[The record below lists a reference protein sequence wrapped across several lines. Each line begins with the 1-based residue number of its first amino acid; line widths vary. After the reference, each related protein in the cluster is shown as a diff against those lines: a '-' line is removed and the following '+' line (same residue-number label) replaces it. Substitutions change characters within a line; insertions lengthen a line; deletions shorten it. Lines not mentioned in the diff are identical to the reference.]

1 MSDRYFKFA
10 NGPIGRQI
18 APKLGLP
25 QPPVLKRYRPG
36 QPVVEGAVLFG
47 AAPGG
52 RLTPAV
58 LDVLASVGAE
68 TWAAEDDALR
78 DAAANVGISAKIFN
92 PETAGD
98 QKFQALVF
106 DATGIAD
113 VAGLKALYD
122 FFRPVGRKVR
132 GNGRLIVLGTPP
144 EALKGSA
151 RVAQRALEGFT
162 RSAGKEYGG
171 KGATAQLVYV
181 ADGVGAE
188 SQIESTLRFF
198 LSPKSAFV
206 SGQVVRVGV
215 GAKKAT
221 GKAAAKDAAEPAAAT
236 IDWAKPLA
244 GKVALVTGASRGIG
258 EAIAETLARD
268 GAHVVGLDIEPLADD
283 LKRVTDRIGGSAITF
298 DVTADDAPAALAAQ
312 LKSEHGGVDIVV
324 HNAGIT
330 RDKRLANMKPEIW
343 DQVLAV
349 NLIAPERITR
359 ELLKKKTL
367 NAGGRIIGVSSI
379 AGIAGNNGQTNYATS
394 KAGVVGLVDA
404 LRDEVAAAGHT
415 INAVAPGF
423 IETKM
428 TAAIPF
434 GIREAGRRLASLG
447 QGGQPVDVA
456 ETIAWYASPG
466 SGAVNG
472 NVVRVCGQGLI
483 GA

>member
-18 APKLGLP
+18 APLLNLP

-47 AAPGG
+47 RAPGS
-52 RLTPAV
+52 RLTPAA
-58 LDVLASVGAE
+58 LGVLASVGAE
-68 TWAAEDDALR
+68 TWAAEDEALR
-78 DAAANVGISAKIFN
+78 EAAANAGISAKIFN

-106 DATGIAD
+106 DASGIEDA
-113 VAGLKALYD
+113 AGLKAVYE
-122 FFRPVGRKVR
+122 FFHPVGRKIR
-132 GNGRLIVLGTPP
+132 AGGRLIVLGTPP
-144 EALKGSA
+144 ESLKGSA
-151 RVAQRALEGFT
+151 RVSQRALEGFT
-162 RSAGKEYGG
+162 RSTGKEFGG
-171 KGATAQLVYV
+171 KGVTSQLIYV
-181 ADGVGAE
+181 AEGVGAE
-188 SQIESTLRFF
+188 EQIESTLRFF

-215 GAKKAT
+215 GAKKA
-221 GKAAAKDAAEPAAAT
+221 AAKAKDAADTADVT
-236 IDWAKPLA
+236 VDWAKPLA

-268 GAHVVGLDIEPLADD
+268 GAHVVGLDIEPLAED

-343 DQVLAV
+343 DQVIGV

-394 KAGVVGLVDA
+394 KAGVIGFVDA
-404 LRDEVAAAGHT
+404 LRDEVSAAGHT

-456 ETIAWYASPG
+456 EAIAWYASSG

>member
-47 AAPGG
+47 RAPGG
-52 RLTPAV
+52 RLTASTLGV
-58 LDVLASVGAE
+58 LSAVGAE

-78 DAAANVGISAKIFN
+78 DAAASVGLSAKIFN

-113 VAGLKALYD
+113 VAGLKALYE
-122 FFRPVGRKVR
+122 FFHPVARKLR
-132 GNGRLIVLGTPP
+132 SSGRLIVLGTPP
-144 EALKGSA
+144 ESLKGSA
-151 RVAQRALEGFT
+151 RIAQRALEGFT
-162 RSAGKEYGG
+162 RSTGKELGG
-171 KGATAQLVYV
+171 KGVTSQLVYV
-181 ADGVGAE
+181 ADGAE
-188 SQIESTLRFF
+188 DQIESTLRFF

-206 SGQVVRVGV
+206 SGQVVRIGV
-215 GAKKAT
+215 GAKKP
-221 GKAAAKDAAEPAAAT
+221 AAKTAAGKDAAATAAAS

-268 GAHVVGLDIEPLADD
+268 GAHVVGLDIEPLAED

-379 AGIAGNNGQTNYATS
+379 AGVAGNNGQTNYATS
-394 KAGVVGLVDA
+394 KAGVIGLVDA
-404 LRDEVAAAGHT
+404 LRDEVATAGHT

-456 ETIAWYASPG
+456 EAIAWYASSG

>member
-10 NGPIGRQI
+10 NSSLGKQL

-36 QPVVEGAVLFG
+36 QPVVDGAVLFG

-52 RLTPAV
+52 RLTGPV
-58 LDVLASVGAE
+58 LEVLAAVGAE

-78 DAAANVGISAKIFN
+78 DAAADAGLSAKIFT
-92 PETAGD
+92 PDTAGD
-98 QKFQALVF
+98 QRFQALVF
-106 DATGIAD
+106 DATGVAD
-113 VAGLKALYD
+113 PAGLKAVYD
-122 FFRPVGRKVR
+122 FFHAVGRKIR
-132 GNGRLIVLGTPP
+132 GNGRVLVLGTPP

-162 RSAGKEYGG
+162 RSVGKEYGG
-171 KGATAQLVYV
+171 KGVTSQLIYV
-181 ADGVGAE
+181 ASGVGAE
-188 SQIESTLRFF
+188 GQIQSTLRFF

-206 SGQVVRVGV
+206 SGQVVRIGAAP
-215 GAKKAT
+215 AKKPA
-221 GKAAAKDAAEPAAAT
+221 GKAAADKAPAEAPA
-236 IDWAKPLA
+236 IDWGKPLA

-268 GAHVVGLDIEPLADD
+268 GAHVVGLDIEPLAAD
-283 LKRVTDRIGGSAITF
+283 LQRVTDRLGGSAITM
-298 DVTADDAPAALAAQ
+298 DVTAADAPAALAAQ

-343 DQVLAV
+343 DQVIAV
-349 NLIAPERITR
+349 NLIAPEQITR

-367 NAGGRIIGVSSI
+367 NAGGRVIGVSSI
-379 AGIAGNNGQTNYATS
+379 AGIAGNNGQTNYGTS
-394 KAGVVGLVDA
+394 KAGVIGLVDA
-404 LRDEVAAAGHT
+404 LRDELAAAGHT

-423 IETKM
+423 IETQM

-456 ETIAWYASPG
+456 ETIAWFASSG

-472 NVVRVCGQGLI
+472 NVVRVCGQALI